1 AVNKLDTNVNNLA
14 IYKYARKIR
23 STGSKVLTSTK
34 EQTIQTIVL
43 PSKDIF
49 NDIYWLLGFQHDMQS
64 LLD

>member
-1 AVNKLDTNVNNLA
+1 MNNLA

-49 NDIYWLLGFQHDMQS
+49 NDIYWLLGFQHDM
-64 LLD
+64 

>member
-1 AVNKLDTNVNNLA
+1 MNYLA
-14 IYKYARKIR
+14 IYKYARTIR